1 MCTQYFS
8 SRSFILLFCVILG
21 LSLAQ
26 CKRSSKIPDDIHL
39 CKKDDPELN
48 KCLEELFESVRPKLS
63 QGIPEIGLPPMD
75 PLILKEVV
83 IFRGG
88 TGQNMRAVGHDIKI
102 TGISNLKINYIK
114 ADVENLEISVGVH
127 FPYLRYE
134 GQYDVNAR
142 FVNIP
147 VKGKGP
153 MRGNATEVDA
163 QAILKG
169 KFVEVNGEKFVEFTS
184 ATVDVDVKD
193 YSVRVEKLFPDKQ
206 LNDAINVLINDR
218 KMQSMATAK
227 PIVNKVAGS
236 MMLEMVNRI
245 AKNLSFDEV
254 FA

>member
-1 MCTQYFS
+1 MCTRYLS
-8 SRSFILLFCVILG
+8 SRNLILLFVLIAVG
-21 LSLAQ
+21 NVQ
-26 CKRSSKIPDDIHL
+26 CKKSSKIPDDIHL

-48 KCLEELFESVRPKLS
+48 KCLGELFESLRPKLTT
-63 QGIPEIGLPPMD
+63 GIPEIGLPPMD
-75 PLILKEVV
+75 PLVLPEVV

-88 TGQNMRAVGHDIKI
+88 SGQMKAIGHDIKI
-102 TGISNLKINYIK
+102 TGISNFKTNYIK
-114 ADVENLEISVGVH
+114 ADVDNLEIDVSVF

-153 MRGNATEVDA
+153 MRGNATEVNA

-169 KFVEVNGEKFVEFTS
+169 KFVEVDGEKFVEFIS
-184 ATVDVDVKD
+184 ASVDVDVKD

-218 KMQSMATAK
+218 KLQSMATAK
-227 PIVNKVAGS
+227 PIVNKVAAS